1 MKEERTNISG
11 YGVVMDVVT
20 DVVVVVVADGLGSDV
35 VRALNDGPCS
45 RATHNTKILNS
56 MVRMT

>member
-45 RATHNTKILNS
+45 RATHNTLNS

>member
-20 DVVVVVVADGLGSDV
+20 DVVVVVANGLGSDV

-45 RATHNTKILNS
+45 RATHNTQILNS

>member
-45 RATHNTKILNS
+45 RATHNTQILNS

>member
-11 YGVVMDVVT
+11 YDVVMDVVT
-20 DVVVVVVADGLGSDV
+20 DVVVVVANGLGSDV

-45 RATHNTKILNS
+45 RATHNTQILNS

>member
-45 RATHNTKILNS
+45 RATHNTQMLKS

>member
-11 YGVVMDVVT
+11 YDVVMDVVT
-20 DVVVVVVADGLGSDV
+20 EGVVVVVADGLGSDV

-45 RATHNTKILNS
+45 RATHNTQILNS

>member
-11 YGVVMDVVT
+11 YDVVMDVVT
-20 DVVVVVVADGLGSDV
+20 DVVVVVADGLGSDV

-45 RATHNTKILNS
+45 RATHNTQILNS

>member
-35 VRALNDGPCS
+35 IRALNDGPCS
-45 RATHNTKILNS
+45 RATHNTQILNS